1 MQSEVKLV
9 QSCIALAEM
18 ILILSRRKYV
28 LSPEEKTL
36 ADAQKSP
43 FKMKLS
49 RNLHWCHKVSYV
61 DCVML
66 LVFFRSLFFGDYMVP
81 DSAERIYD
89 EVTDITLLTQQMEGY
104 VNIYYSLCCFFCRES
119 VLITRNYVKKP
130 S

>member
-18 ILILSRRKYV
+18 ILIPGRRKYV

-49 RNLHWCHKVSYV
+49 RNLH
-61 DCVML
+61 
-66 LVFFRSLFFGDYMVP
+66 
-81 DSAERIYD
+81 
-89 EVTDITLLTQQMEGY
+89 
-104 VNIYYSLCCFFCRES
+104 
-119 VLITRNYVKKP
+119 
-130 S
+130 

>member
-1 MQSEVKLV
+1 MRKKAPLKWNSREIYTDATR
-9 QSCIALAEM
+9 CHM
-18 ILILSRRKYV
+18 LI
-28 LSPEEKTL
+28 
-36 ADAQKSP
+36 
-43 FKMKLS
+43 
-49 RNLHWCHKVSYV
+49 
-61 DCVML
+61 VML

-81 DSAERIYD
+81 DSTERIYD